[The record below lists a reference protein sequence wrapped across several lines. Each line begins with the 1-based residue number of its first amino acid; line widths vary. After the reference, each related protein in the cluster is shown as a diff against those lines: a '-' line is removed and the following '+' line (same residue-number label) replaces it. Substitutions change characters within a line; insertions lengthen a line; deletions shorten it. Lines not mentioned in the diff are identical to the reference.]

1 MKTREM
7 IALLTGSK
15 YPMNMIAEQAG
26 VGYFR
31 LYRYMKNTGKL
42 SPDEKAKLWRFA
54 IMQPL
59 ISEALAIEIYEE
71 SK

>member
-7 IALLTGSK
+7 LALLTANK

-31 LYRYMKNTGKL
+31 LYRYIKGTAAM

-59 ISEALAIEIYEE
+59 ISEALAIEIEE
-71 SK
+71 DGK